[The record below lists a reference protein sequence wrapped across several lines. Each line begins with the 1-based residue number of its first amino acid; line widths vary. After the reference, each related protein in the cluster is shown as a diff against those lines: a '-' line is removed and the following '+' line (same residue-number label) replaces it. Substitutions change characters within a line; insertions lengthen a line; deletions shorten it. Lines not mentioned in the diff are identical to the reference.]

1 MSTCSLKSTLYS
13 LWKREIIEETMIA
26 VSWGEDT
33 KTGVKGWFEKEEKI
47 EKRKEYYKKK
57 KLEGKEK
64 CNCNLFLEQQTLTKR
79 REH

>member
-1 MSTCSLKSTLYS
+1 
-13 LWKREIIEETMIA
+13 MIA

-57 KLEGKEK
+57 KGWRGRKAVMASYS
-64 CNCNLFLEQQTLTKR
+64 
-79 REH
+79 

>member
-1 MSTCSLKSTLYS
+1 MN
-13 LWKREIIEETMIA
+13 A

-57 KLEGKEK
+57 KKKLEGKEM
-64 CNCNLFLEQQTLTKR
+64 CNCNLFLEQLTLTKR

>member
-1 MSTCSLKSTLYS
+1 MAKMSFQTYTSDMWQVFNEYLLTEEHVGTACGK
-13 LWKREIIEETMIA
+13 EITEETMNA

-57 KLEGKEK
+57 KAGGEG
-64 CNCNLFLEQQTLTKR
+64 NV
-79 REH
+79 

>member
-1 MSTCSLKSTLYS
+1 
-13 LWKREIIEETMIA
+13 MIA

-57 KLEGKEK
+57 KAGGEGKV
-64 CNCNLFLEQQTLTKR
+64 
-79 REH
+79 